1 MRRKDAAFR
10 DLSGLNLKMSFL
22 SSVQVP
28 PAGIW
33 KPDQRILAS
42 QMPTFKGQRWRALS
56 HCVPLRGTFAMLGLS
71 FPIKGESPPPHTPTP
86 PPLPPAPWLA
96 HLLWK
101 LGSLQQ
107 LQGLQVGVEEGAGLQ
122 VATQL
127 ALHDVAHGAVVR
139 QPDEGRGVH
148 EVGATEGQSHAAA
161 TGQRPLIPR
170 ALPVSQK
177 TLPPPQPAGREECSS
192 SICPLHTVWPRACY
206 KPWRASVFSYV
217 KWA

>member
-1 MRRKDAAFR
+1 MKEEAIESAGLTPSEGVVRMDAVFR

-33 KPDQRILAS
+33 EPDQRTLAP
-42 QMPTFKGQRWRALS
+42 QMPTLKGQRWRALS
-56 HCVPLRGTFAMLGLS
+56 HCVPLRGSFATLGLS
-71 FPIKGESPPPHTPTP
+71 FPIKGESPPTHTP

-96 HLLWK
+96 HLLRE
-101 LGSLQQ
+101 LGNLQQ
-107 LQGLQVGVEEGAGLQ
+107 LQGLQVGVEEGTGLQ

-127 ALHDVAHGAVVR
+127 ALNDVAHGAVVR
-139 QPDEGRGVH
+139 QPDEGRCVH
-148 EVGATEGQSHAAA
+148 EVGATEGQSHAVA
-161 TGQRPLIPR
+161 TGLRPLTPR

-192 SICPLHTVWPRACY
+192 SICPLHTV
-206 KPWRASVFSYV
+206 
-217 KWA
+217 